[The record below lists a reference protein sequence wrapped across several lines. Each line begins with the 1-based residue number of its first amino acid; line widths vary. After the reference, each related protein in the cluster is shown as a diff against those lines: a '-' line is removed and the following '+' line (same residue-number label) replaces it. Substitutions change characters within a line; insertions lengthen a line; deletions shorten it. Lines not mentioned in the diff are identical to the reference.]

1 MKLRLI
7 SVFFLFLATIFMS
20 ACNPLDVKTKAGLQ
34 VITADI
40 PSSLFLDGQYLD
52 KTPYIAKD
60 IKPGVYTLRI
70 QPDDVNLTPYE
81 TSINLRK
88 GLLTVVTWK
97 PGRRPELS
105 GGVIYEMEK
114 LKSRKST
121 ELSIVTVPDGAI
133 VTIQGREKEFAP
145 VTLTDIEPG
154 QKEFEVSLPSYDTQ
168 KHTVNLVA
176 GHRTT
181 ITVKLAKSEVIEVNA
196 TGQTATTS
204 AKVALPS
211 PIAKPSAT
219 PSTRG
224 ATASAQSASSSA
236 QKSTITG
243 PRVKIN
249 TTNYFQNGKEV
260 LRVRDASS
268 NAGKELGFADV
279 GSEYAYLNKT
289 ENGFHN
295 ITFNGISGWV
305 SAQFSTVIK

>member
-1 MKLRLI
+1 MKYRWFSLFI
-7 SVFFLFLATIFMS
+7 VFIASLFVS
-20 ACNPLDVKTKAGLQ
+20 ACNPLDAKTKAGLQ

-60 IKPGVYTLRI
+60 IKPGTYTLRI
-70 QPDDVNLTPYE
+70 QPDDTNLTPYE

-97 PGRRPELS
+97 PGKRPELS

-114 LKSRKST
+114 LKSKKNT
-121 ELSIVTVPDGAI
+121 ELSIITVPDGAI
-133 VTIQGREKEFAP
+133 VTLQGREKEFAP
-145 VTLTDIEPG
+145 VTLTDVEPG

-181 ITVKLAKSEVIEVNA
+181 ITVKLAKSEVIDINT

-204 AKVALPS
+204 ARVALPS
-211 PIAKPSAT
+211 ITPKPSAT
-219 PSTRG
+219 PSTRT
-224 ATASAQSASSSA
+224 ATASAQTSTSSA
-236 QKSTITG
+236 KTITG

-249 TTNYFQNGKEV
+249 STNFFQNGKEV

-268 NAGKELGFADV
+268 NAGNELGFADV

-295 ITFNGISGWV
+295 ITFNGKSGWV